1 MSGSDGEQKLVDP
14 LESRYSDLRLIIKK
28 KDYNKS
34 LYIISDQLCS
44 QRLQMPNEK
53 FEFILVTEFAL
64 FYDKCRN
71 KKKNQD

>member
-14 LESRYSDLRLIIKK
+14 LESRSSDLRLIIKK

-64 FYDKCRN
+64 FYDSN
-71 KKKNQD
+71 T